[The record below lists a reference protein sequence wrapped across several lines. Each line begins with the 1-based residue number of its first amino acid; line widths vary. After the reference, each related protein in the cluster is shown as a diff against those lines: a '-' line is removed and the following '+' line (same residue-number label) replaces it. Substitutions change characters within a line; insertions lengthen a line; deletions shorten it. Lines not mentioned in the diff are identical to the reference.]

1 MKRPLLILFILSSL
15 LLTACWDMA
24 EINQR
29 LFVSSIGVDLN
40 PDWDGESLDK
50 YLVTYAYPN
59 INAIGKNASE
69 EEKKFTFSIPS
80 SSIFKAGKK
89 FSTFEEF
96 PFRYKH
102 LQVFVIGEE
111 LAQDGKLVRQ
121 AIDELNRDTKINK
134 RTQILVTAGTAR
146 EVLESKASHLH
157 TSNSTIYNIL
167 TDNKSAAKFTPQTLT
182 FFIRELDCNNVSFLP
197 KIDKVGEKLVI
208 AGAGIIK
215 DYELIGYLNEDENRA
230 MAFLKNEVKQELID
244 VEYEKGLI
252 SYNIIRAKASKSV
265 DIGQDIEVNIGLRV
279 LGYLQGYTV
288 DKSVN
293 VFENTVLKGM
303 EKALEEQIQKE
314 INHFIAK
321 TQEKF
326 NADLLGIA
334 EYLSK
339 FYPKEWEKIK
349 DNWDKIYTDIKF
361 NTSVNVIIKRT
372 GLTK

>member
-1 MKRPLLILFILSSL
+1 MKKIFLILIVLSSL
-15 LLTACWDMA
+15 LLTACWDMV
-24 EINQR
+24 EVNQR

-40 PDWDGESLDK
+40 LDGGRDK

-96 PFRYKH
+96 PFYYKH
-102 LQVFVIGEE
+102 LQVFVIGED

-134 RTQILVTAGTAR
+134 RTQILVTEGTAR

-157 TSNSTIYNIL
+157 TTNSTIYNIL
-167 TDNKSAAKFTPQTLT
+167 IDNKSAAKFTPQTITEL
-182 FFIRELDCNNVSFLP
+182 INELDCNNVSFLP
-197 KIDKVGEKLVI
+197 KVDRVGEKLII
-208 AGAGIIK
+208 AGAGVIR
-215 DYELIGYLNEDENRA
+215 DYELIGYLNERDNRSL
-230 MAFLKNEVKQELID
+230 AFLKNKVKQELID
-244 VEYEKGLI
+244 IEYKEGLL
-252 SYNIIRAKASKSV
+252 SYNIIGVHTKKTISLDE
-265 DIGQDIEVNIGLRV
+265 DINVNLRLNV
-279 LGYLQGYTV
+279 QGYLQGYIM
-288 DKSVN
+288 DKAIN
-293 VFENTVLKGM
+293 VFQDKVLKDM
-303 EKALEEQIQKE
+303 ERVLEEQIKKE
-314 INHFIAK
+314 IELFIAK
-321 TQEKF
+321 TQEEF

-334 EYLSK
+334 EHLSK
-339 FYPKEWEKIK
+339 FYPKEWEKVE
-349 DNWDKIYTDIKF
+349 DTWDEIYPDIKF